1 MAQRNLNF
9 RVGGKMYILAFDT
22 TAGNCSIALLQD
34 GRPVSVFAQTMDFGQ
49 AEVLIPQIKIMLEE
63 QNLRFSDLGLIAVCD
78 GPGSFTGVRASV
90 PPPALSASLARI
102 FRLPA
107 FRLLMLI

>member
-78 GPGSFTGVRASV
+78 GPGSFTAPAF